1 MLAARQQDAESL
13 RRHYESTSEIILW
26 SLISGHLLQ
35 DPIRRPTYQR
45 YADHQ

>member
-1 MLAARQQDAESL
+1 V
-13 RRHYESTSEIILW
+13 